1 MTSGLAA
8 AQIQERYES
17 KDQMEESWAFNTM
30 FLFHTCFYSLGR
42 KDILTKPLS
51 ILSFCCI
58 IYWSKSTSSKV
69 QWRFY
74 GMNISKIEHVHEVLR
89 CTKKKWKN
97 MLVTPPLQGIPEL
110 YSGPASDVEMSRN
123 AGEGEVITGGVLTPV
138 LSTLLSLCPWSGVCH
153 HWHVTRDTWHVTSAG
168 TKKVTSVSVI
178 RSIRVAS
185 NHHLHL
191 HAESHKG
198 FTET

>member
-30 FLFHTCFYSLGR
+30 FLFHTCFYILVKLGR
-42 KDILTKPLS
+42 KDTLTKTFVNPFL
-51 ILSFCCI
+51 LL
-58 IYWSKSTSSKV
+58 YWSKSTSSKV

-74 GMNISKIEHVHEVLR
+74 GMNISKVEHVRGVLK
-89 CTKKKWKN
+89 CTKKKWKDK
-97 MLVTPPLQGIPEL
+97 LVTPPLQGIPEL
-110 YSGPASDVEMSRN
+110 YSGPARDVEMSRN

-153 HWHVTRDTWHVTSAG
+153 HWHVTRDTS
-168 TKKVTSVSVI
+168 
-178 RSIRVAS
+178 
-185 NHHLHL
+185 HLP
-191 HAESHKG
+191 G
-198 FTET
+198 QRR